1 MTAPITLIVD
11 GDPVAKGRPR
21 MTRRGHVYTPRD
33 TRAYENMV
41 RQSAALVMRGKA
53 PLQGAVRVE
62 LLVELALPQS
72 WSRTKQLAAI
82 AGEIM
87 PAARPD
93 IDNYVKAALDA
104 CNGIIIADDAQVVE
118 LRARKRY
125 GVAPKAVLT
134 VFPVGDGIGEGST

>member
-1 MTAPITLIVD
+1 MADSITLIID
-11 GDPVAKGRPR
+11 GAPVAKARPR
-21 MTRRGHVYTPRD
+21 LGKGGRVYTPGA
-33 TRAYENMV
+33 TRAYETLV
-41 RQSAALVMRGKA
+41 RQLAALEMRGKA

-87 PAARPD
+87 PSSRPD

-104 CNGIIIADDAQVVE
+104 INTIVIVDDAQIVE
-118 LRARKRY
+118 LRARKKY
-125 GVAPKAVLT
+125 GEPKLVLT
-134 VFPVGDGIGEGST
+134 VFPMNGAGHGED